1 MANRCAGCG
10 HFVPNDCHTVFT
22 PDSAFSSESMA
33 YYCEPCFDDN
43 RARYDRIVYGIIR
56 TIDEVQPA
64 APAPRGEG
72 EGQ

>member
-1 MANRCAGCG
+1 MANRCTGCG

-43 RARYDRIVYGIIR
+43 RARYNRIVYGIVG
-56 TIDEVQPA
+56 TSDQPA
-64 APAPRGEG
+64 ATAPRGEG
-72 EGQ
+72 EDQ